1 MEFASGKRR
10 TLCVLVVASTF
21 GILSASS
28 AAAKSVTIGQ
38 LSTPNQS
45 CVAATLLQPGAA
57 GASYTVPK
65 AGVITSWS
73 FQDAGTINP
82 GLKLKV
88 ARPTGTADTYKIVAE
103 DTAGTQTPNTVNTY
117 SAHIPV
123 RAGNFLGIYQGG
135 GAICATHTGNPAD
148 VFARDF
154 GVDLLPGS
162 RATFDNFDGAQI
174 PVSAKVAI
182 DCVVPNLTGKTLRG
196 AKRALKAASCTLGTV
211 RPIGQTT
218 GRVSRQ
224 FPAAGKVLA
233 PLAPVNIRLG

>member
-45 CVAATLLQPGAA
+45 CVDATLLQPGAA
-57 GASYTVPK
+57 GAYTVPK

-154 GVDLLPGS
+154 DVDLPPGS
-162 RATFDNFDGAQI
+162 RATFDNFDGTQI

-196 AKRALKAASCTLGTV
+196 AKRSLKAASCTLGTV

-224 FPAAGKVLA
+224 YPAAGNVLA